1 MSMDAGYILI
11 FLGISALSSLS
22 CRNSAIGMIKRTNS
36 TCCQKRSVTTPNWLK
51 VLFGIRQHHI
61 PRYLY
66 FELLLSLVF
75 AMLGP
80 INLVIFTIADFSSNI
95 AGVLVM
101 IHISLIILDAITF
114 TIISSFLKK

>member
-1 MSMDAGYILI
+1 MDAGYILI

-22 CRNSAIGMIKRTNS
+22 CRNSAIGMINRTREN
-36 TCCQKRSVTTPNWLK
+36 QKCSVTTPHWLK
-51 VLFGIRQHHI
+51 VLFGIRRRYI
-61 PRYLY
+61 PRYLC

-80 INLVIFTIADFSSNI
+80 INLVIFAISGFSADI

-101 IHISLIILDAITF
+101 IHVSLIILNEITF
-114 TIISSFLKK
+114 TIITPFLRK

>member
-1 MSMDAGYILI
+1 MDAGYILI

-22 CRNSAIGMIKRTNS
+22 CRNSAIGMINRTRENS
-36 TCCQKRSVTTPNWLK
+36 TCCQKCSVTTPHWLK
-51 VLFGIRQHHI
+51 VLFGIRQRHI
-61 PRYLY
+61 PRYLC

-80 INLVIFTIADFSSNI
+80 INLGIFTIAGFSSDI

-101 IHISLIILDAITF
+101 IHVS
-114 TIISSFLKK
+114 